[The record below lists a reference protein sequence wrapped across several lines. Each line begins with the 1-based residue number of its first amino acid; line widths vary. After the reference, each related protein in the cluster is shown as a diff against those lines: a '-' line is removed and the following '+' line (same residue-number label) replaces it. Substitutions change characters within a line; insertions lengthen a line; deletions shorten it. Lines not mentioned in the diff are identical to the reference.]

1 MHMLN
6 HAVSDFCHLL
16 KALTNSLDP
25 DRAQRW
31 DWTGLKLFDTL
42 HDRIPL
48 KILFKKI
55 ILIKSQVPTKA

>member
-1 MHMLN
+1 MFN

-48 KILFKKI
+48 KILLKKAN
-55 ILIKSQVPTKA
+55 KSMKNTQHAKS